1 MVDSA
6 RPSSPLSRRL
16 FGAYASLVRREP
28 QARAYLGA
36 ALVDDIGIAVSA
48 WASALMMT
56 NLATTQR
63 ARASLMLPT
72 LLCFLVGTLV
82 SGPLADW
89 VTRNASATLADLAK
103 WRWKIVVAGRA
114 LETLLLG
121 YLVFQLS
128 TGEPTVGRVLPYVM
142 VAAFMKTGLR
152 ATRIAFSVDL
162 LEEESEAVGANG
174 EVLRD
179 ERGEPL
185 RYKKHLVTFSSLTS
199 FLSTIAVLV
208 GLLAG
213 REVMALAGNRF
224 WLLFAVDI
232 VTNLGFLAVVF
243 FACKPRITAAS
254 DEPIRVSDPSSG
266 IAKPR
271 GRFRHFWGSFA
282 DGFRFLAAKE
292 RRPLLA
298 LLAGSWLVEVIT
310 EAFDGKMVIKHVLHA
325 GDDGLRHAEIVWTVV
340 AAIGAA
346 LLPLLV
352 RRLASI
358 GKIFLVT
365 MFVDGMVIAAAGAIA
380 GAAAPAVLLPFTAAI
395 ALDKSLTLT
404 STTLTEIAQNSI
416 SSAAMRGRIAGTFAL
431 CVIVGDMLSEG
442 LASMAEQRW
451 GIPGLVVRAGLLQVG
466 LVGLL
471 ALGGGRKLW
480 SFGLRSEGS
489 ESRDGVESRA
499 TTPASPAALREVA

>member
-6 RPSSPLSRRL
+6 RPSASLSQRL
-16 FGAYASLVRREP
+16 FGAYGSLLRREP
-28 QARAYLGA
+28 RARAYLGA

-89 VTRNASATLADLAK
+89 VTRNARATLADLAK

-128 TGEPTVGRVLPYVM
+128 TGEPSIGRVLPYVM

-162 LEEESEAVGANG
+162 LEEESDAVGANG

-185 RYKKHLVTFSSLTS
+185 RFKKHLVTFSSLTS
-199 FLSTIAVLV
+199 FLSTIAVLA

-224 WLLFAVDI
+224 WILFAIDI

-243 FACKPRITAAS
+243 FACKPRLTAAS
-254 DEPIRVSDPSSG
+254 NEPIQTTVLT
-266 IAKPR
+266 KPR
-271 GRFRHFWGSFA
+271 GRIRHFWGSFA

-310 EAFDGKMVIKHVLHA
+310 ESFDGKMVIKHVLHA
-325 GDDGLRHAEIVWTVV
+325 GDDGLRHAEIAWTVV

-431 CVIVGDMLSEG
+431 CVIIGDMMSEG

-451 GIPGLVVRAGLLQVG
+451 GIPGLVVRAGLLQIG

-471 ALGGGRKLW
+471 AIGGGKKLW
-480 SFGLRSEGS
+480 SFGLRSEGTAES
-489 ESRDGVESRA
+489 EGLGSRA
-499 TTPASPAALREVA
+499 TTPATPAALREVA